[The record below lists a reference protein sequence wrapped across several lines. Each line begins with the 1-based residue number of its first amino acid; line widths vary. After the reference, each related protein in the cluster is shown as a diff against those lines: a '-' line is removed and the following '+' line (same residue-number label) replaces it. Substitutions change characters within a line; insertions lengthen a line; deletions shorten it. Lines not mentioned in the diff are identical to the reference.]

1 VPIVLDLWQDAAYAL
16 RVLRRQRSF
25 ALTAILTLALGI
37 GANNAIFSVVNAV
50 VLRPLKAPEAAR
62 LVRFITTT
70 GALSTAVSGAQAFD
84 AWRQQTAVFEDV
96 SAHRLE
102 YVNLTD
108 RAEPEQIPVAR
119 VSAEFFHLFRA
130 PILSGRTFTTS
141 EDRPGGNPV
150 AVLSHALWTRQFQGD
165 PGVLGRRISLG
176 NVPHVIVGVV
186 SAGFDTEQFDPQPDV
201 WVPFQLDV
209 RRFDGGN
216 LFTVTG
222 RLKPDATVVAANAQL
237 AVANA
242 VIRRDTPGPRA
253 SWTVEPLREAM
264 VGSVRS
270 SLNLLAAAVGFLLLI
285 ACVNVSNLL
294 LVRADI
300 RTREMAVRTALGA
313 GRNRILRQLLTE
325 SLILSLAG
333 GALGLVAGSI
343 GVRFLLAMYPGNNPF
358 RLGDPTVVIPR
369 IGAGGA
375 AVTIDWRVFTF
386 ALAASV
392 VTGLLFGLWPALRV
406 SRVDLVAAMKRTV
419 AGGSGSGSARVRAT
433 MVVIEVALALMLV
446 VGAALLIR
454 TSLSLRAVDAGFDPR
469 HVVTMRTSIA
479 ATRFETRAGIAELT
493 RTAAE
498 EIRAVPGVVSATA
511 ACCMPLETVWQL
523 PFVVSS
529 RPADTLT
536 RAGNLAFTGLAGWT
550 FIAPGYF
557 DVLKIPIIRGRD
569 FTDRDGAG
577 APGVV
582 IINQEMARRFWP
594 GGDPLN
600 DRLIIGKGMRPEY
613 DQEPLRQII
622 GIVGNV
628 RDTALTRPPRP
639 AMYVPMGQE
648 PDGVTT
654 LNVRLLPLVWMARTA
669 AAPRGAAASVEKA
682 LQRASGLPV
691 TRIRSL
697 EEVVAEATARSRF
710 DTWLMTI
717 LGACALLL
725 AVIGVY
731 GLMAYA
737 VQQQT
742 PEIGIRMALGA
753 DERRVRN
760 MVLRQGLS
768 VTVVGIAVG
777 VVSSLSLARVIAAL
791 LFGVAPRDPVVFTTV
806 PLLLAVAAFVAVWV
820 PARRATRVDPVTAL
834 RME

>member
-1 VPIVLDLWQDAAYAL
+1 
-16 RVLRRQRSF
+16 
-25 ALTAILTLALGI
+25 
-37 GANNAIFSVVNAV
+37 
-50 VLRPLKAPEAAR
+50 
-62 LVRFITTT
+62 
-70 GALSTAVSGAQAFD
+70 
-84 AWRQQTAVFEDV
+84 
-96 SAHRLE
+96 
-102 YVNLTD
+102 
-108 RAEPEQIPVAR
+108 
-119 VSAEFFHLFRA
+119 
-130 PILSGRTFTTS
+130 
-141 EDRPGGNPV
+141 
-150 AVLSHALWTRQFQGD
+150 
-165 PGVLGRRISLG
+165 
-176 NVPHVIVGVV
+176 
-186 SAGFDTEQFDPQPDV
+186 
-201 WVPFQLDV
+201 
-209 RRFDGGN
+209 
-216 LFTVTG
+216 
-222 RLKPDATVVAANAQL
+222 
-237 AVANA
+237 
-242 VIRRDTPGPRA
+242 
-253 SWTVEPLREAM
+253 
-264 VGSVRS
+264 
-270 SLNLLAAAVGFLLLI
+270 
-285 ACVNVSNLL
+285 
-294 LVRADI
+294 
-300 RTREMAVRTALGA
+300 
-313 GRNRILRQLLTE
+313 
-325 SLILSLAG
+325 
-333 GALGLVAGSI
+333 
-343 GVRFLLAMYPGNNPF
+343 
-358 RLGDPTVVIPR
+358 
-369 IGAGGA
+369 
-375 AVTIDWRVFTF
+375 
-386 ALAASV
+386 
-392 VTGLLFGLWPALRV
+392 
-406 SRVDLVAAMKRTV
+406 
-419 AGGSGSGSARVRAT
+419 
-433 MVVIEVALALMLV
+433 
-446 VGAALLIR
+446 
-454 TSLSLRAVDAGFDPR
+454 
-469 HVVTMRTSIA
+469 MRTSIA

-523 PFVVSS
+523 PFVVSG

-536 RAGNLAFTGLAGWT
+536 RAGNLAFTGFAGWT